1 MVKGVS
7 KRVVVVRCPE
17 TKYFDEAIFMVREE
31 AMEGLCPEQV
41 LREACKVADQYVKD
55 HTEKK
60 AVRWEYVSAGVMA
73 LVAAATCIVLFL

>member
-7 KRVVVVRCPE
+7 RRVVVVRCPE

-31 AMEGLCPEQV
+31 AMEGMSPEQV

-60 AVRWEYVSAGVMA
+60 GIRWEYVLGSAA
-73 LVAAATCIVLFL
+73 ILAAAAVFLICLL